1 MDDIYIIGVGMT
13 RFGKLPLS
21 VRDLTR
27 EAVTAALDDAAC
39 ELSAVEVAC
48 FANAAQGGIE
58 GQYMIPGQIALRAMG
73 FAGLPIVNV
82 ENACASASSA
92 FHLACMHL
100 KAGEADVA
108 LAVGVDKMNTPEK
121 QKVFDVLG
129 GAQDV
134 HDAESTLRNLAL
146 LAGDYRDGDDG
157 ANDTAGQPR
166 SVFMDVYASLAKQH
180 MRRFG
185 STQRMFAVISAKNHV
200 HSMHNPL
207 AQFQRPYTVDEV
219 LAARPIAWPL
229 TLPMCA
235 PVSDG
240 AAAAIVCTGSALHRF
255 QRSRAVKVCATVLA
269 SGSDRGAEELDKH
282 ITRRAAN
289 LAYVRA
295 GLGPEDMSVAEVHDA
310 TAVGELIQT
319 ENLGF
324 CEAGGGGELAE
335 RGDTAIGGR
344 IPVNPSG
351 GLECKGHPIGA
362 TGLAQIYELVLQL
375 RGVAGAR
382 QVEKARFAIAE
393 NGGGFHGFEEAAA
406 CVTILGRP
414 G

>member
-1 MDDIYIIGVGMT
+1 MDIYVIGTGMT
-13 RFGKLPLS
+13 PFGKFPSLS

-27 EAVTAALDDAAC
+27 DAVSAALSDAGCAI
-39 ELSAVEVAC
+39 VDIEVAC

-73 FAGLPIVNV
+73 FEKLPIVNI

-108 LAVGVDKMNTPEK
+108 LAIGVDKMNTPEK
-121 QKVFDVLG
+121 QKAFDVLA

-134 HDAESTLRNLAL
+134 HNEDTTLRNLAL
-146 LAGDYRDGDDG
+146 LAQDADDAGDGEG
-157 ANDTAGQPR
+157 LAR

-180 MRRFG
+180 MRRFR
-185 STQRMFAVISAKNHV
+185 STQRMFAAIASKNHA
-200 HSMHNPL
+200 HSVHNPL
-207 AQFQRPYTVDEV
+207 AQYRKAYSIEEV

-240 AAAAIVCTGSALHRF
+240 AAAAIVCTGKALHRF
-255 QRSRAVKVCATVLA
+255 QRARAVRVHATVLA
-269 SGSDRGAEELDKH
+269 SGSNRGAEELEQH

-289 LAYVRA
+289 LAYERA
-295 GLGPEDMSVAEVHDA
+295 GLGPQDMSVAEVHDA

-324 CEAGGGGELAE
+324 CELGGGGELAE
-335 RGDTAIGGR
+335 RGDTSIGGR

-362 TGLAQIYELVLQL
+362 TGLGQIHELVMQL
-375 RGVAGAR
+375 RGEARVR
-382 QVEKARFAIAE
+382 QVEKARFGIAE

-406 CVTILGRP
+406 CVTILGRA
-414 G
+414 

>member
-1 MDDIYIIGVGMT
+1 MEDIYVIGTGMT
-13 RFGKLPLS
+13 PFGKFPSLS

-27 EAVTAALDDAAC
+27 DAVSAPLSDAGCAI
-39 ELSAVEVAC
+39 VDIEVAC

-73 FAGLPIVNV
+73 FEKLPIVNI

-108 LAVGVDKMNTPEK
+108 LAIGVDKMNTSEK
-121 QKVFDVLG
+121 QKAFDVLA
-129 GAQDV
+129 GARDV
-134 HDAESTLRNLAL
+134 HNEDTTLRNLAL
-146 LAGDYRDGDDG
+146 LAQDADDAGDGEG
-157 ANDTAGQPR
+157 LPR

-180 MRRFG
+180 MRRFR
-185 STQRMFAVISAKNHV
+185 STQRMFAAIASKNHA
-200 HSMHNPL
+200 HSVHNPL
-207 AQFQRPYTVDEV
+207 AQYRKAYSIEEV
-219 LAARPIAWPL
+219 LGARPIAWPL

-240 AAAAIVCTGSALHRF
+240 AAAAIVCTGKALHRF
-255 QRSRAVKVCATVLA
+255 QRARAVRVHATVLA
-269 SGSDRGAEELDKH
+269 SGSNRGAEELEQH

-289 LAYVRA
+289 LAYERA
-295 GLGPEDMSVAEVHDA
+295 GLGPQDMSVAEVHDA

-335 RGDTAIGGR
+335 RGDTSIGGR

-362 TGLAQIYELVLQL
+362 TGLGQIHELVMQL
-375 RGVAGAR
+375 RGEARVR
-382 QVEKARFAIAE
+382 QVEKARFGIAE

-406 CVTILGRP
+406 CVTILGRA
-414 G
+414 

>member
-1 MDDIYIIGVGMT
+1 MDIYVIGTGMT
-13 RFGKLPLS
+13 PFGKFPSLS

-27 EAVTAALDDAAC
+27 DAVSAALSDAVCAI
-39 ELSAVEVAC
+39 VDIEVAC

-73 FAGLPIVNV
+73 FEKLPIVNI

-108 LAVGVDKMNTPEK
+108 LAIGVDKMNTPEK
-121 QKVFDVLG
+121 QKAFDVLA

-134 HDAESTLRNLAL
+134 HNEDTTLRNLAL
-146 LAGDYRDGDDG
+146 LAQDADDAGDGEG
-157 ANDTAGQPR
+157 LAR

-180 MRRFG
+180 MRRFR
-185 STQRMFAVISAKNHV
+185 STQRMFAAIASKNHA
-200 HSMHNPL
+200 HSVHNPL
-207 AQFQRPYTVDEV
+207 AQYRKAYSIEEV

-240 AAAAIVCTGSALHRF
+240 AAAAIVCTGKALHRF
-255 QRSRAVKVCATVLA
+255 QRARAVRVHATVLA
-269 SGSDRGAEELDKH
+269 SGSNRGAEELEQH

-289 LAYVRA
+289 LAYERA
-295 GLGPEDMSVAEVHDA
+295 GLGPQDMSVAEVHDA

-324 CEAGGGGELAE
+324 CELGGGGELAE
-335 RGDTAIGGR
+335 RGDTSIGGR

-362 TGLAQIYELVLQL
+362 TGLGQIHELVMQL
-375 RGVAGAR
+375 RGEARVR
-382 QVEKARFAIAE
+382 QVEKARFGIAE

-406 CVTILGRP
+406 CVTILGRA
-414 G
+414 

>member
-1 MDDIYIIGVGMT
+1 MEDLYVIGTGMT
-13 RFGKLPLS
+13 PFGKFPSLS

-27 EAVTAALDDAAC
+27 DAVSAALSDAGCAI
-39 ELSAVEVAC
+39 VDIEVAC

-73 FAGLPIVNV
+73 FEKLPIVNI

-108 LAVGVDKMNTPEK
+108 LAIGVDKMNTPEK
-121 QKVFDVLG
+121 QKAFDVLA

-134 HDAESTLRNLAL
+134 HNEDTTLRNLAL
-146 LAGDYRDGDDG
+146 LAQDADDAGDGEEL
-157 ANDTAGQPR
+157 AR

-180 MRRFG
+180 MRRFR
-185 STQRMFAVISAKNHV
+185 STQRMFAAIASKNHA
-200 HSMHNPL
+200 HSVHNPL
-207 AQFQRPYTVDEV
+207 AQYRKAYSIEEV
-219 LAARPIAWPL
+219 LGARPIAWPL

-240 AAAAIVCTGSALHRF
+240 AAAAIVCTGKALHRF
-255 QRSRAVKVCATVLA
+255 QRARAVRVHATVLA
-269 SGSDRGAEELDKH
+269 SGSNRGAEELEQH

-289 LAYVRA
+289 LAYERA
-295 GLGPEDMSVAEVHDA
+295 GLGPQDMSVAEVHDA

-335 RGDTAIGGR
+335 RGDTSIGGR

-362 TGLAQIYELVLQL
+362 TGLGQIHELVMQL
-375 RGVAGAR
+375 RGEARVR
-382 QVEKARFAIAE
+382 QVEKARFGIAE

-406 CVTILGRP
+406 CVTILGRA
-414 G
+414 

>member
-1 MDDIYIIGVGMT
+1 MDIYVIGTGMT
-13 RFGKLPLS
+13 PFGKFPSLS

-27 EAVTAALDDAAC
+27 DAVSAALSDAGCAI
-39 ELSAVEVAC
+39 VDIEVAC

-73 FAGLPIVNV
+73 FEKLPIVNI

-108 LAVGVDKMNTPEK
+108 LAIGVDKMNTPEK
-121 QKVFDVLG
+121 QKAFDVLA

-134 HDAESTLRNLAL
+134 HNEDTTLRNLAL
-146 LAGDYRDGDDG
+146 LAQDADDAGDGEG
-157 ANDTAGQPR
+157 LAR

-180 MRRFG
+180 MRRFR
-185 STQRMFAVISAKNHV
+185 STQRMFAAIASKNHA
-200 HSMHNPL
+200 HSVHNPL
-207 AQFQRPYTVDEV
+207 AQYRKAYSIEEV

-240 AAAAIVCTGSALHRF
+240 AAAAIVCTGKALHRF
-255 QRSRAVKVCATVLA
+255 QRARAVRVHATVLA
-269 SGSDRGAEELDKH
+269 SGSNRGAEELEQH

-289 LAYVRA
+289 LAYERA
-295 GLGPEDMSVAEVHDA
+295 GLGPQDMSVAEVHDA

-335 RGDTAIGGR
+335 RGDTSIGGR

-362 TGLAQIYELVLQL
+362 TGLGQIHELVMQL
-375 RGVAGAR
+375 RGEARVR
-382 QVEKARFAIAE
+382 QVEKARFGIAE

-406 CVTILGRP
+406 CVTILGRA
-414 G
+414 

>member
-1 MDDIYIIGVGMT
+1 MEDIYVIGTGMT
-13 RFGKLPLS
+13 PFGKFPSLS

-27 EAVTAALDDAAC
+27 DAVSAALSDAVCAI
-39 ELSAVEVAC
+39 VDIEVAC

-73 FAGLPIVNV
+73 FEKLPIVNI

-108 LAVGVDKMNTPEK
+108 LAIGVDKMNTSEK
-121 QKVFDVLG
+121 QKAFDVLA
-129 GAQDV
+129 GARDV
-134 HDAESTLRNLAL
+134 HNEDTTLRNLAL
-146 LAGDYRDGDDG
+146 LAQDADDAGDGEG
-157 ANDTAGQPR
+157 LAR

-180 MRRFG
+180 MRRFR
-185 STQRMFAVISAKNHV
+185 STQRMFAAIASKNHA
-200 HSMHNPL
+200 HSVHNPL
-207 AQFQRPYTVDEV
+207 AQYRKAYSIEEV
-219 LAARPIAWPL
+219 LGARPIAWPL

-240 AAAAIVCTGSALHRF
+240 AAAAIVCTGKALHRF
-255 QRSRAVKVCATVLA
+255 QRARAVRVHATVLA
-269 SGSDRGAEELDKH
+269 SGSNRGAEELEQH

-289 LAYVRA
+289 LAYERA
-295 GLGPEDMSVAEVHDA
+295 GLGPQDMSVAEVHDA

-335 RGDTAIGGR
+335 RGDTSIGGR

-362 TGLAQIYELVLQL
+362 TGLGQIHELVMQL
-375 RGVAGAR
+375 RGEARVR
-382 QVEKARFAIAE
+382 QVEKARFGIAE

-406 CVTILGRP
+406 CVTILGRA
-414 G
+414 

>member
-1 MDDIYIIGVGMT
+1 VDN
-13 RFGKLPLS
+13 
-21 VRDLTR
+21 
-27 EAVTAALDDAAC
+27 AC
-39 ELSAVEVAC
+39 E
-48 FANAAQGGIE
+48 
-58 GQYMIPGQIALRAMG
+58 GQEQA
-73 FAGLPIVNV
+73 
-82 ENACASASSA
+82 
-92 FHLACMHL
+92 H
-100 KAGEADVA
+100 
-108 LAVGVDKMNTPEK
+108 
-121 QKVFDVLG
+121 
-129 GAQDV
+129 
-134 HDAESTLRNLAL
+134 
-146 LAGDYRDGDDG
+146 
-157 ANDTAGQPR
+157 

-200 HSMHNPL
+200 HSVHNPL
-207 AQFQRPYTVDEV
+207 AQYRTPYTVEEV

-240 AAAAIVCTGSALHRF
+240 AAAAIVCTGRALHRF
-255 QRSRAVKVCATVLA
+255 ERARAIKVYATVLA
-269 SGSDRGAEELDKH
+269 SGSDRGPEELGKH

-289 LAYVRA
+289 LAYERA
-295 GLGPEDMSVAEVHDA
+295 GLGPRDMSVAEVHDA

-335 RGDTAIGGR
+335 RGDTSIGGR

-362 TGLAQIYELVLQL
+362 TGLGQIHELTMQL
-375 RGVAGAR
+375 RGEAGAR
-382 QVEKARFAIAE
+382 QVERARFGIAE

-406 CVTILGRP
+406 CMTILGRN
-414 G
+414 

>member
-1 MDDIYIIGVGMT
+1 MEDIYVIGTGMT
-13 RFGKLPLS
+13 PFGKFPSLS

-27 EAVTAALDDAAC
+27 DAVSAALSDAGCAI
-39 ELSAVEVAC
+39 VDIEVAC

-73 FAGLPIVNV
+73 FEKLPIVNI

-108 LAVGVDKMNTPEK
+108 LAIGVDKMNTPEK
-121 QKVFDVLG
+121 QKAFDVLA

-134 HDAESTLRNLAL
+134 HNEDTTLRNLAL
-146 LAGDYRDGDDG
+146 LAQDADDAGDGEG
-157 ANDTAGQPR
+157 LAR

-180 MRRFG
+180 MRRFR
-185 STQRMFAVISAKNHV
+185 STQRMFAAIASKNHA
-200 HSMHNPL
+200 HSVHNPL
-207 AQFQRPYTVDEV
+207 AQYRKAYSIEEV

-240 AAAAIVCTGSALHRF
+240 AAAAIVCTGKALHRF
-255 QRSRAVKVCATVLA
+255 QRARAVRVHATVLA
-269 SGSDRGAEELDKH
+269 SGSNRGAEELEQH

-289 LAYVRA
+289 LAYERA
-295 GLGPEDMSVAEVHDA
+295 GLGPQDMSVAEVHDA

-335 RGDTAIGGR
+335 RGDTSIGGR

-362 TGLAQIYELVLQL
+362 TGLGQIHELVMQL
-375 RGVAGAR
+375 RGEARVR
-382 QVEKARFAIAE
+382 QVEKARFGIAE

-406 CVTILGRP
+406 CVTILGRA
-414 G
+414 

>member
-1 MDDIYIIGVGMT
+1 MDDIYVIGTGMT
-13 RFGKLPLS
+13 PFGKFPSLS

-27 EAVTAALDDAAC
+27 DAVSAALRDAAC
-39 ELSAVEVAC
+39 AIGDIEVAC

-73 FAGLPIVNV
+73 FEGLPIMNV

-92 FHLACMHL
+92 FYLACMHL
-100 KAGEADVA
+100 KAGEAEVA
-108 LAVGVDKMNTPEK
+108 LAIGVDKMNTPDK
-121 QKVFDVLG
+121 QKAFDLLA
-129 GAQDV
+129 GARDV
-134 HDAESTLRNLAL
+134 HDEEATLRNLAL
-146 LAGDYRDGDDG
+146 LARDENKGSDG
-157 ANDTAGQPR
+157 EGQAR

-185 STQRMFAVISAKNHV
+185 STQRMFAAISAKNHA
-200 HSMHNPL
+200 HSVHNPL
-207 AQFQRPYTVDEV
+207 AQYRTPYTIDEV

-240 AAAAIVCTGSALHRF
+240 AAAAIVCTGKALHRF
-255 QRSRAVKVCATVLA
+255 ARARAIKVCASVLA
-269 SGSDRGAEELDKH
+269 SGSDRGPEDLDRH

-289 LAYVRA
+289 RAYERA
-295 GLGPEDMSVAEVHDA
+295 GFGPESMSVAEVHDA

-324 CEAGGGGELAE
+324 CEMGGGGELAE
-335 RGDTAIGGR
+335 RGDTSIGGR

-362 TGLAQIYELVLQL
+362 TGLGQIHELVLQL
-375 RGVAGAR
+375 RGEAGAR
-382 QVEKARFAIAE
+382 QVGNARFGIAE
-393 NGGGFHGFEEAAA
+393 NGGGFHGFEEAVA
-406 CVTILGRP
+406 CVTILGRA
-414 G
+414 

>member
-1 MDDIYIIGVGMT
+1 MEDIYVIGTGMT
-13 RFGKLPLS
+13 PFGKFLWLS

-27 EAVTAALDDAAC
+27 DAVSAALADAAC
-39 ELSAVEVAC
+39 AIGDIQVAC

-58 GQYMIPGQIALRAMG
+58 GQYMIPGQIALRAIG
-73 FAGLPIVNV
+73 FEGLPIMNV

-92 FHLACMHL
+92 FYLACMHL

-121 QKVFDVLG
+121 QKAFDVLA

-134 HDAESTLRNLAL
+134 HDGEATLRNLAL
-146 LAGDYRDGDDG
+146 LARDE
-157 ANDTAGQPR
+157 GQASADEGQAR

-185 STQRMFAVISAKNHV
+185 STQRMFAAISAKNHV
-200 HSMHNPL
+200 HSVHNPL
-207 AQFQRPYTVDEV
+207 AQYRTPYTIDEV

-240 AAAAIVCTGSALHRF
+240 AAAAIVCTVKALHRF
-255 QRSRAVKVCATVLA
+255 GRARAIKVYASVLA
-269 SGSDRGAEELDKH
+269 SGSDRGPEELDKH

-289 LAYVRA
+289 LAYERA
-295 GLGPEDMSVAEVHDA
+295 GLGPESMSVAEVHDA

-362 TGLAQIYELVLQL
+362 TGLGQIHELVLQL
-375 RGVAGAR
+375 RGEAGPR
-382 QVEKARFAIAE
+382 QVERARFGIAE

-406 CVTILGRP
+406 CVTILGRA
-414 G
+414 

>member
-1 MDDIYIIGVGMT
+1 MDIYVIGTGMT
-13 RFGKLPLS
+13 PFGKFPSLS

-27 EAVTAALDDAAC
+27 DAVSAALSDAGCAI
-39 ELSAVEVAC
+39 VDIEVAC

-73 FAGLPIVNV
+73 FEKLPIVNI

-108 LAVGVDKMNTPEK
+108 LAIGVDKMNTPEK
-121 QKVFDVLG
+121 QKAFDVLA
-129 GAQDV
+129 GARDV
-134 HDAESTLRNLAL
+134 HNEDTTLRNLAL
-146 LAGDYRDGDDG
+146 LAQDADDAGDGEG
-157 ANDTAGQPR
+157 LAR

-180 MRRFG
+180 MRRFR
-185 STQRMFAVISAKNHV
+185 STQRMFAAIASKNHA
-200 HSMHNPL
+200 HSVHNPL
-207 AQFQRPYTVDEV
+207 AQYRKAYSIEEV

-240 AAAAIVCTGSALHRF
+240 AAAAIVCTGKALHRF
-255 QRSRAVKVCATVLA
+255 QRARAVRVHATVLA
-269 SGSDRGAEELDKH
+269 SGSNRGAEELEQH

-289 LAYVRA
+289 LAYERA
-295 GLGPEDMSVAEVHDA
+295 GLGPQDMSVAEVHDA

-335 RGDTAIGGR
+335 RGDTSIGGR

-362 TGLAQIYELVLQL
+362 TGLGQIHELVMQL
-375 RGVAGAR
+375 RGEARVR
-382 QVEKARFAIAE
+382 QVEKARFGIAE

-406 CVTILGRP
+406 CVTILGRA
-414 G
+414 

>member
-1 MDDIYIIGVGMT
+1 MDDIYVIGVGMT
-13 RFGKLPLS
+13 PFGKFLSRS

-27 EAVTAALDDAAC
+27 DAVSEALTDAAC
-39 ELSAVEVAC
+39 AIGDIEAAC

-73 FAGLPIVNV
+73 FERLPIVNV

-100 KAGEADVA
+100 KAGEACVA

-121 QKVFDVLG
+121 QKAFDVLA

-134 HDAESTLRNLAL
+134 HDGETTLRNLAL
-146 LAGDYRDGDDG
+146 LARDDPRAGDGEG
-157 ANDTAGQPR
+157 PR

-185 STQRMFAVISAKNHV
+185 STQRMFAAIAAKNHA
-200 HSMHNPL
+200 HSVHNPL
-207 AQFQRPYTVDEV
+207 AQYRTPYTVDEV

-240 AAAAIVCTGSALHRF
+240 AAAAIVCTGKALHRF
-255 QRSRAVKVCATVLA
+255 QRTRAIRVHATVIA
-269 SGSDRGAEELDKH
+269 SGSDRGPEDLDQH
-282 ITRRAAN
+282 ITRRAAD
-289 LAYVRA
+289 LAYERA
-295 GLGPEDMSVAEVHDA
+295 ALGPADMSVAEVHDA

-319 ENLGF
+319 ENLRF
-324 CEAGGGGELAE
+324 CELGAGGELAE
-335 RGDTAIGGR
+335 RGDTTIGGR

-362 TGLAQIYELVLQL
+362 TGLGQIYELALQL
-375 RGVAGAR
+375 RGEAGVR
-382 QVEKARFAIAE
+382 QVENARFAIAE

-406 CVTILGRP
+406 CVTILGRS
-414 G
+414 